1 MYEKFDKL
9 LQQNKITPYRVS
21 RDTGIAQATLSD
33 WKRGISV
40 PKTDK
45 LLKLSNYFG
54 VPVSYFIES
63 DSEIPEI
70 KAGIQ

>member
-1 MYEKFDKL
+1 MYERFESL
-9 LQQNKITPYRVS
+9 LRQNKVTSYRVS

-45 LLKLSNYFG
+45 LLKLSSYFG
-54 VPVSYFIES
+54 VSIGYFLEGYAEAE
-63 DSEIPEI
+63 DLDE
-70 KAGIQ
+70 QH